1 MQTIEEKVLVFK
13 SNISTYVDV
22 LQIQPPLDQHPGIT
36 RWNIDIDDCDHVIRI
51 VTPNLTAADIQEL
64 VNGQG
69 YQCSE
74 LE

>member
-1 MQTIEEKVLVFK
+1 MLTTEEKVLVFK
-13 SNISTYVDV
+13 SNISTYVDL
-22 LQIQPPLDQHPGIT
+22 LQIRHPLDQHPGIT
-36 RWNIDIDDCDHVIRI
+36 RWNIDLDDCDHVIRI

-64 VNGQG
+64 VNSNG